1 MSRVSSVLFPKVD
14 TEDPYEQDPSGPVTS
29 EIRDGL
35 LAVPGES
42 QRNLHSSHLSRSIFN
57 V

>member
-42 QRNLHSSHLSRSIFN
+42 QRNLHSSHFFRSIFN